1 MRNKYVNHARNVW
14 ERACKHLPRVDQ
26 FWVKYAYM
34 EEVLGNND
42 RVRAIFEDWMT
53 WIPTE
58 NAWNAFL
65 KFEER
70 MGDNERCRSI
80 LEKYIDAFPA
90 VNSYI
95 KAAKFEESH
104 RERDHARLYYERAL
118 AELGHKAFDE
128 NFFIQFTKYELRQ
141 KEFERAKILF
151 KYALD
156 NLSKEKSQKLYNQF
170 LEFEKQHGT
179 REEMEEAV
187 LTKRRHYLEQ
197 EVTKEPFN
205 YDNWF
210 DYVRLEEQNGSIERA
225 REIYERAIVNV
236 PPVND
241 KKFWKRYI
249 YLWLNYALFEES
261 QASNSE
267 RASQI
272 YEKALFELIP
282 HDTFTFAKLWI
293 LYAQFLVRQ
302 KQIDRAR
309 KVMGQA
315 IGRCPRRKV
324 FKAYAQMEEK
334 LAQFDRC
341 RKIYERQIEVFPES
355 CETWIEYG
363 EFEAQ
368 LEEYDRARS
377 IYEIAVNRA
386 NLDMPENVWKS
397 YIDLEIAL
405 QEFDKVRELYRRLLS
420 KTKHVKVWI
429 SFGKFEHENA
439 NNAVKSRALFEEAYL
454 HFKNNEPELKEE
466 RLLVLENWLKLEQS
480 PFGSSELLEA
490 VQAKLP
496 KRIKKRRKT
505 QVVNEQTGQEVTQE
519 EAGWEEYY
527 DYLFPDDQQAQ
538 KKSLKILELAHK
550 WKKAGSSAAALI

>member
-1 MRNKYVNHARNVW
+1 
-14 ERACKHLPRVDQ
+14 
-26 FWVKYAYM
+26 M

-293 LYAQFLVRQ
+293 LYAQFLVR
-302 KQIDRAR
+302 
-309 KVMGQA
+309 
-315 IGRCPRRKV
+315 
-324 FKAYAQMEEK
+324 
-334 LAQFDRC
+334 
-341 RKIYERQIEVFPES
+341 
-355 CETWIEYG
+355 
-363 EFEAQ
+363 
-368 LEEYDRARS
+368 
-377 IYEIAVNRA
+377 
-386 NLDMPENVWKS
+386 
-397 YIDLEIAL
+397 
-405 QEFDKVRELYRRLLS
+405 
-420 KTKHVKVWI
+420 
-429 SFGKFEHENA
+429 
-439 NNAVKSRALFEEAYL
+439 
-454 HFKNNEPELKEE
+454 
-466 RLLVLENWLKLEQS
+466 
-480 PFGSSELLEA
+480 
-490 VQAKLP
+490 
-496 KRIKKRRKT
+496 
-505 QVVNEQTGQEVTQE
+505 
-519 EAGWEEYY
+519 
-527 DYLFPDDQQAQ
+527 
-538 KKSLKILELAHK
+538 
-550 WKKAGSSAAALI
+550 